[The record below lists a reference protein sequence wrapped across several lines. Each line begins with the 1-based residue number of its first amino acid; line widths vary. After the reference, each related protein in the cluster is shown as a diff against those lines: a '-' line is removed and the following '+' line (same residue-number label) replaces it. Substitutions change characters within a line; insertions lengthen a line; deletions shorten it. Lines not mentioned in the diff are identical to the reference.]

1 MLKDEFCTREPLA
14 GVILRGGR
22 CRMALQD
29 GLAWMPFRLAQAD
42 YSGSSHS
49 VALYTC
55 CGMLGISDAGKTK
68 NHFPRKRYIVY
79 EEKGGAWLLSFIP
92 DARILLV
99 NVLVSQKNVY
109 SYCSRPVFNVILVRL
124 GASTRFFSQA
134 QQRKRIHSPLVT
146 ILQNAILS
154 LHFLMRMK
162 RSFLLLTLLWGALSA
177 WAHDAEVD
185 GIFYNLNVDNKTAT
199 VTFKGDSYDAYYS
212 EYAGDVVI
220 PKAVTYNGITYSV
233 TSLGDK
239 CFQGCRNLTS
249 ITIPN
254 SVTSLGDGCFSDCSS
269 LTSITIPNSVTS
281 LGKSCFNRCSSL
293 TSITIPNSVTSLGKC
308 CFNYCSSLTSI
319 TIPNSVTSL
328 GDDCFYGCSS
338 LTSITI
344 PNSVT
349 SLGDGCFIG
358 CSSIERI
365 EVDAANPVYDSR
377 DNCNAII
384 HTSTNELVVGCK
396 NSKIPNSVTSL
407 GKSCFNGCRS
417 LTSITIPNSVTSLG
431 DRCFWDCSSFTSIT
445 IGNSV
450 TSLGDECFWCC
461 RSLTS
466 ITIPNSVTSLG
477 YACFYDCRS
486 LTSITIPN
494 SVTSLG
500 DGCFEGCSSLTSITI
515 PNSVTSLGEACF
527 YYCSSLTSI
536 TIPNS
541 VTSLGDGCFEGC
553 SSLTSITIP
562 NSVTSLGDLCFQFCS
577 SLTSITIPNSVTSL
591 GEACFYYCSSLT
603 SITIPNSVTS
613 LGDGCFEGCSS
624 LTSITIP
631 NSVTSLGDDC
641 FSECSSLTS
650 INMLPTTPPLAGWDI
665 FDSTPL
671 ETVYVVSE
679 NAKTTYQAQEP
690 WNNYAIVVMPTG
702 IEELETDK
710 TAPTI
715 VGYYDLNGKP
725 INGKQ
730 RGAAILRYSDGTT
743 RKVLMK

>member
-1 MLKDEFCTREPLA
+1 
-14 GVILRGGR
+14 
-22 CRMALQD
+22 
-29 GLAWMPFRLAQAD
+29 
-42 YSGSSHS
+42 
-49 VALYTC
+49 
-55 CGMLGISDAGKTK
+55 
-68 NHFPRKRYIVY
+68 
-79 EEKGGAWLLSFIP
+79 
-92 DARILLV
+92 
-99 NVLVSQKNVY
+99 
-109 SYCSRPVFNVILVRL
+109 
-124 GASTRFFSQA
+124 
-134 QQRKRIHSPLVT
+134 
-146 ILQNAILS
+146 
-154 LHFLMRMK
+154 MRMK
-162 RSFLLLTLLWGALSA
+162 KTFLLLTLLCGVLSA
-177 WAHDAEVD
+177 WAHDAEID
-185 GIFYNLNVDNKTAT
+185 GIFYNLDNANKTAT
-199 VTFKGDSYDAYYS
+199 VTFKGNNYDSYED
-212 EYAGDVVI
+212 EYVGGVVI
-220 PKAVTYNGITYSV
+220 PKAVTYDGITYSV
-233 TSLGDK
+233 TSLGDY
-239 CFQGCRNLTS
+239 CFRGCSSLTSVTIPNSVTSLGDFCFYECSDLTS

-254 SVTSLGDGCFSDCSS
+254 SVTSLGEKCFW
-269 LTSITIPNSVTS
+269 
-281 LGKSCFNRCSSL
+281 
-293 TSITIPNSVTSLGKC
+293 
-308 CFNYCSSLTSI
+308 
-319 TIPNSVTSL
+319 
-328 GDDCFYGCSS
+328 GCSS

-349 SLGDGCFIG
+349 SLGDRCFIG

-431 DRCFWDCSSFTSIT
+431 DRCFWDCSSLTSIT

-500 DGCFEGCSSLTSITI
+500 DGCFSGCSSLTSITI

-527 YYCSSLTSI
+527 Y
-536 TIPNS
+536 
-541 VTSLGDGCFEGC
+541 GC
-553 SSLTSITIP
+553 SSLTSIYMLRTTP
-562 NSVTSLGDLCFQFCS
+562 PSAGSEVFYDTSLG
-577 SLTSITIPNSVTSL
+577 
-591 GEACFYYCSSLT
+591 
-603 SITIPNSVTS
+603 
-613 LGDGCFEGCSS
+613 
-624 LTSITIP
+624 
-631 NSVTSLGDDC
+631 
-641 FSECSSLTS
+641 
-650 INMLPTTPPLAGWDI
+650 
-665 FDSTPL
+665 
-671 ETVYVVSE
+671 TVYVVDE
-679 NAKTTYQAQEP
+679 NAKTAYQAQEP
-690 WNNYAIVVMPTG
+690 WKSYAIVVMPTG

-725 INGKQ
+725 TNGKQ